1 MSADPGRCRA
11 AVELDLTQ
19 ACIDAVSAIVN
30 VRYGS
35 GLPALS
41 WQPITTAT
49 GIVHALVGQVPG
61 GPTNHHARQ
70 MMQAWAGAYDLAPVP
85 VADVVP
91 GTSEVAGF
99 LDGVPTRIWA
109 VTDRA
114 TFEGQHQATSITLGA
129 AGAR

>member
-1 MSADPGRCRA
+1 VTAEPGRRRA

-19 ACIDAVSAIVN
+19 ACVQAVSEIINA
-30 VRYGS
+30 RYGS

-41 WQPITTAT
+41 WQPVTTSG

-61 GPTNHHARQ
+61 GPPDHNARQ
-70 MMQAWAGAYDLAPVP
+70 ALQAWAGAYDLTPVQ
-85 VADVVP
+85 DFVP
-91 GTSEVAGF
+91 GTSELAGS
-99 LDGVPTRIWA
+99 LDGLPVHVWA

-114 TFEGQHQATSITLGA
+114 TFEGQHRTSDRTQPP